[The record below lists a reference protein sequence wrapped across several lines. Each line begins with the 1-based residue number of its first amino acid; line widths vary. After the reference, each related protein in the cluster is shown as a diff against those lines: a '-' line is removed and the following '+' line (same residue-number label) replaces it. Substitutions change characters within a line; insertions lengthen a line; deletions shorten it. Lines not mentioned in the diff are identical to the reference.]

1 MAIVRYLSSKANLD
15 LNFKAMEKIIG
26 MVYTHHT
33 YQQDMAT
40 VTVAADS
47 LCALQGG
54 GCYGESRH
62 SFNIPWIK
70 SIACS

>member
-1 MAIVRYLSSKANLD
+1 MAIVRYLSSEANLD

-26 MVYTHHT
+26 IGFTHHT

-40 VTVAADS
+40 VKVVADS

-54 GCYGESRH
+54 GCYGE
-62 SFNIPWIK
+62 
-70 SIACS
+70 